1 MVTVS
6 PLQVWFPPTPP
17 VEDSTSDCYIDL
29 ALEMSYDTTTI
40 MTSTALSSVALYR
53 WVQRRSCSWKRS
65 SLSLCSDYDYDV
77 FGLYKPPS
85 ETGLLLPNLG
95 LGVFMVL
102 CLDSGRTIQENSQ
115 VDLENEK
122 VNSRF
127 VYTMMCMIL
136 QTANNIAN
144 DSGASYY
151 WWMVTHTH
159 MYVLWSHIHTCTCY
173 GHTYT
178 HVCVMLAVCMHTERE
193 WRGHVWLCYDLHSF
207 CMYML
212 VFVHT
217 DILHVF
223 VINHG
228 CCLDTEST
236 LIFHNR
242 CSGVAIH
249 PIYWPPES
257 GNFLSRPRKWKAKLT
272 SSLHYW
278 KDRCVYASNISCHM
292 SFLSIF

>member
-1 MVTVS
+1 
-6 PLQVWFPPTPP
+6 
-17 VEDSTSDCYIDL
+17 
-29 ALEMSYDTTTI
+29 

-178 HVCVMLAVCMHTERE
+178 HVHVMVTYTHVCVMYA
-193 WRGHVWLCYDLHSF
+193 
-207 CMYML
+207 
-212 VFVHT
+212 
-217 DILHVF
+217 
-223 VINHG
+223 
-228 CCLDTEST
+228 
-236 LIFHNR
+236 
-242 CSGVAIH
+242 
-249 PIYWPPES
+249 
-257 GNFLSRPRKWKAKLT
+257 
-272 SSLHYW
+272 YW
-278 KDRCVYASNISCHM
+278 KRVKRACVTVLWLAQLLYVHACFCTHGHSSRVCH
-292 SFLSIF
+292 